1 MLSHFFRI
9 ITTWLFTLLSN
20 IGVILTRLTLFL
32 SRVHP
37 FMYLLLYLIAIPSF
51 ASLFMVFAP
60 HGFYAPY
67 ARYEPSAREDTGSLA
82 SCLKAVLYR
91 SFNDRAGQDFV
102 IGKWKL
108 NPSSLSVDDIQS
120 SDGKQLTFR
129 VRISADGIDEYTG
142 AKSYGWGIVVTV
154 PERAPFKT
162 YFSNRIETYRTP
174 IVDLSKYAGSSK
186 NETMRLIEVIFGLDK
201 EKIVTLAPSL
211 VLNDQEE
218 LIFQRYLRGIKGDA
232 TSVSGYKSRMY
243 YLSAV
248 VITTLGLGDIIPM
261 TMQARLLVATEAV
274 FGVVI
279 AGLFLNALAYRASK
293 LHNGA

>member
-91 SFNDRAGQDFV
+91 SFNDRAGQDLV

-129 VRISADGIDEYTG
+129 VRISADGIDEPLGQDFDLIITT
-142 AKSYGWGIVVTV
+142 YGYANRVKWLEEKEWDLIILDEAQAIKNIRACRATIRFLIV
-154 PERAPFKT
+154 
-162 YFSNRIETYRTP
+162 ETCWS
-174 IVDLSKYAGSSK
+174 L
-186 NETMRLIEVIFGLDK
+186 E
-201 EKIVTLAPSL
+201 L
-211 VLNDQEE
+211 VLCAMLIVEE
-218 LIFQRYLRGIKGDA
+218 KRCGK
-232 TSVSGYKSRMY
+232 
-243 YLSAV
+243 
-248 VITTLGLGDIIPM
+248 
-261 TMQARLLVATEAV
+261 
-274 FGVVI
+274 
-279 AGLFLNALAYRASK
+279 
-293 LHNGA
+293 